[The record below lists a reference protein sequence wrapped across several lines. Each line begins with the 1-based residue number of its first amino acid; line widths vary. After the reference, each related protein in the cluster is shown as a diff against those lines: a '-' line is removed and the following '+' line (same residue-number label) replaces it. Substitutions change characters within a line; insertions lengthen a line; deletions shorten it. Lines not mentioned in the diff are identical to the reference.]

1 MDELLPGV
9 DQRFCVRHLYNN
21 FRKKY
26 PGKKLKELMWK
37 AAKASYVNAFNDAL
51 AEIKQISEG
60 AYEYLMKIPA
70 RHWSK
75 SKFTSGPLCDTL
87 VNNMSEAF
95 NSTIVIARGKP
106 VVTMFEEIRV
116 YLMERWETNRQNI
129 ARYEGVVLPNIKKR
143 IEKESAYTNNWL
155 VRYVIILQIFILF
168 SHYAEIMES
177 DMIFCAALSRR
188 STEHDYEVRH
198 IACQTNEKYHVNL
211 LRRECDC
218 RRWLLTGLPCCHAIS
233 CMKSQNMNIYEYVPD
248 CYKKERY
255 ADCYSSVIYPAN
267 GQCLWERIEY
277 ADLQPPPIRRQPGRP
292 KKKRT
297 RDPNELLDHTQL
309 KRARWG
315 MKCSRCK
322 QSGHNKSTCK
332 LPPPPVSSA
341 PATSSVQPP
350 QPPPAYDGS
359 SNPTAPAPASV
370 QPPPPPP
377 ASVPARTSRGSGSTN
392 QAKARRRKGKE
403 PVSSTQPMQVS
414 KRRKSQLEQR
424 VLLQAR
430 NSLFYGCYAIM

>member
-37 AAKASYVNAFNDAL
+37 AAKASYDNAFNDAM
-51 AEIKQISEG
+51 AEIKEISEG

-116 YLMERWETNRQNI
+116 YLMERWETNRQKI

-143 IEKESAYTNNWL
+143 IERESAYTNNWL
-155 VRYVIILQIFILF
+155 VRYVIILQICILF
-168 SHYAEIMES
+168 SHYAEIMEYG
-177 DMIFCAALSRR
+177 MIFSFALSRR

-198 IACQTNEKYHVNL
+198 ISCQSKETYHVNL
-211 LRRECDC
+211 LMRECVC

-233 CMKSQNMNIYEYVPD
+233 CMKSQDMNIDDYVPD
-248 CYKKERY
+248 CYKKEMY
-255 ADCYSSVIYPAN
+255 AACYNSVIY
-267 GQCLWERIEY
+267 
-277 ADLQPPPIRRQPGRP
+277 
-292 KKKRT
+292 
-297 RDPNELLDHTQL
+297 
-309 KRARWG
+309 
-315 MKCSRCK
+315 
-322 QSGHNKSTCK
+322 
-332 LPPPPVSSA
+332 
-341 PATSSVQPP
+341 
-350 QPPPAYDGS
+350 
-359 SNPTAPAPASV
+359 
-370 QPPPPPP
+370 
-377 ASVPARTSRGSGSTN
+377 
-392 QAKARRRKGKE
+392 
-403 PVSSTQPMQVS
+403 
-414 KRRKSQLEQR
+414 
-424 VLLQAR
+424 
-430 NSLFYGCYAIM
+430 